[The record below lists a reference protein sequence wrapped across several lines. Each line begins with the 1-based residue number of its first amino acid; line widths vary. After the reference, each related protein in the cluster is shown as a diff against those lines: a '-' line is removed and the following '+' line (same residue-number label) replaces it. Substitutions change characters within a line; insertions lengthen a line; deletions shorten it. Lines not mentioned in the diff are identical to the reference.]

1 MGIYV
6 NPGNELMQDAL
17 NSMIY
22 VDKSLIVRELNKII
36 GTRQKYVCV
45 SRPRRFGKSMAKA
58 LLMAYYS
65 RGCKSHRQ
73 FKNLKIAQE
82 PSYRKYLNKLNVIA
96 IDCVDYSANLLKTG
110 EDSFVNRMTSKII
123 NEMVEEFPDID
134 FSNAKTIADCIQL
147 VYKKT
152 GIKFVI
158 LIDEYDLPIRIE
170 QPEALFKEYIDLL
183 LSLFKS
189 EATSQATA
197 LAYITG
203 ILPIVRDRV
212 ESKLNNFDEYTFL
225 KPYQFAEFTGFTE
238 EEVKELCE
246 KYNISFKDCLKWYDG
261 YCVNGIRICNPHAIV
276 QSIRKR
282 SFEPFWSN
290 TGTYETIAPY
300 IKGNYKGIK
309 DDLITMLSGGSVP
322 VNITSFANTLSDITS
337 KDKLFTYLMHT
348 GFLAYNPD
356 KKTCRMPNLET
367 QDIWGNALENTESF
381 KVLGEFIKNSERL
394 LKATLA
400 KDGET
405 VANALEVL
413 HGEVTSHLSYNHEQS
428 LQSAIDIAYMHAK
441 TYYRLFN
448 EVPTGNGVADVV
460 LVPLYP
466 NWPAI
471 IIELKRNSSP
481 ESALN
486 QIREKKYS
494 ARLNDY
500 NGRLLFVG
508 INYDEKKKHTCEI
521 VEVEK

>member
-6 NPGNELMQDAL
+6 NPSNGLMQQCL

-22 VDKSLIVRELNKII
+22 VDKSLIVRELNNII
-36 GTRQKYVCV
+36 DTRNRFVCV

-65 RGCKSHRQ
+65 RGCKSNKQ
-73 FKNLKIAQE
+73 FKNLKIAKE
-82 PSYRKYLNKLNVIA
+82 PSYKKFLNKFNVIA
-96 IDCVDYSANLLKTG
+96 IDCVEYSANLLKKG
-110 EDSFVNRMTSKII
+110 EDSFVNRMTSKVVD
-123 NEMVEEFPDID
+123 EMVEEFPEID
-134 FSNAKTIADCIQL
+134 FSKAQTIADCIQK
-147 VYKKT
+147 VYKHT

-158 LIDEYDLPIRIE
+158 LIDEYDLPIRTE
-170 QPEALFKEYIDLL
+170 QPDELFKEYLDLL

-189 EATSQATA
+189 ESTAEAIA

-203 ILPIVRDRV
+203 ILPIVRDKV
-212 ESKLNNFDEYTFL
+212 ESKLNNFKEKTFL
-225 KPYQFAEFTGFTE
+225 EPGNFAEFTGFTE
-238 EEVKELCE
+238 QEVKELCE
-246 KYNISFKDCLKWYDG
+246 KYDISFQDCLKWYEG
-261 YCVNGIRICNPHAIV
+261 YIVEGIHICNPHAIV
-276 QSIRKR
+276 ESITERK
-282 SFEPFWSN
+282 FKPYWSN

-300 IKGNYKGIK
+300 IKGNYEGIK
-309 DDLITMLSGGSVP
+309 DDLVKMLAGGSVP
-322 VNITSFANTLSDITS
+322 VNITEFANTLSDINT
-337 KDKLFTYLMHT
+337 KDKLFTYMLHT

-356 KKTCRMPNLET
+356 DQTCRMPNLET
-367 QDIWGNALENTESF
+367 QDIWGNALKGTQSF
-381 KVLGEFIKNSERL
+381 KVLGEFIKNSDRL
-394 LKATLA
+394 LKATLN

-405 VANALEVL
+405 VAKSLEVL
-413 HGEVTSHLSYNHEQS
+413 HGEITSHLSYNHEQS

-466 NWPAI
+466 NWPAV

-481 ESALN
+481 DSALN
-486 QIREKKYS
+486 QIRKNKYS